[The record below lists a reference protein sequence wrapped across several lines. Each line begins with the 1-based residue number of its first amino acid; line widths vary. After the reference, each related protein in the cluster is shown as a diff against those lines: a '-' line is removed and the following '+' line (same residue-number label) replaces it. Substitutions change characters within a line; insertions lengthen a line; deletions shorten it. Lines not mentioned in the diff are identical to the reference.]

1 MEFDS
6 ASGFGGDVGCG
17 DGFFADELA
26 EIFGDVLLG
35 SDVTHEYSLDPSSQ
49 GQQGD
54 DRGGYEDEQLDGQGD
69 IGEEADKG
77 DDKSP
82 EGEEEYDQAWHGEFQ
97 QQQDDCQEAP
107 YYFGLEKVLQGG
119 EQLIHLEVPQ

>member
-17 DGFFADELA
+17 DGFFANELA
-26 EIFGDVLLG
+26 EVFGDILLG
-35 SDVTHEYSLDPSSQ
+35 GDVALEYSLDPSSQ

-97 QQQDDCQEAP
+97 Q
-107 YYFGLEKVLQGG
+107 
-119 EQLIHLEVPQ
+119 